1 MLHLKTRLAL
11 PRHPLLVGS
20 SSSSSIILTTTKFTR
35 ASSSSSRKTKTTT
48 KKRESIG
55 ISSLNG
61 PRRRRG
67 RRRLAP
73 RRRPRNEFAVLV
85 SPFPETTRDDDSFD
99 SFDFFIRVRKSLQR
113 HRRVFL
119 RVFSVQS
126 CEQNRGR
133 GRARQERVHVF
144 VPVALGR

>member
-35 ASSSSSRKTKTTT
+35 ASSSSRKTKTTT